1 MALGNS
7 PVSYGSVAKWFHW
20 LMVLLILV
28 MIPVGIITSNMAE
41 TLRDPSNVPDQASV
55 ALTVTLFSVHK
66 TLGVSLFF
74 LALARIIWAMTQPK
88 PGLLNGN
95 ERAEAWLAETVHWM
109 LYGAL
114 VLVPLSGWIYH
125 AATTGFAPIWWP
137 FGQGLP
143 FVPKSH
149 AVADVAY
156 ALHYILQW
164 ILIAAIAL
172 HVAGALKHHVIDHD
186 ATLRRML
193 PGHCAALPTSAQ
205 PGHARPAITA
215 VAFLMG
221 LVGGVFLLGWSPRLQ
236 NDAPTASTEAL
247 AQVESDWQVQNGA
260 LWITIKQLGSDITG
274 QFDDWT
280 ADISYDEKPDSEGKY
295 GSVSIT
301 VNLVSLN
308 LGSVTSQVMGA
319 GYFDVKTYPVAVYDA
334 DIIALG
340 GGQIAHGSLTIRD
353 QSVPLDIPF
362 ELQITGGEAIARG
375 QATVDRRDFGM
386 GLGVAAS
393 SLGFEV
399 TIGFELM
406 AKRAQ

>member
-7 PVSYGSVAKWFHW
+7 PVSYGFATKWFHW
-20 LMVLLILV
+20 LMALLILT

-55 ALTVTLFSVHK
+55 ALTATLFSVHK

-74 LALARIIWAMTQPK
+74 LALARIIWAITQPK

-95 ERAEAWLAETVHWM
+95 KHAEAWLAETVHWM

-172 HVAGALKHHVIDHD
+172 HVAGALKHHVIDRD

-193 PGHCAALPTSAQ
+193 PGHCAAQPSNAQ
-205 PGHARPAITA
+205 PGHTRPAITA
-215 VAFLMG
+215 VALLMG
-221 LVGGVFLLGWSPRLQ
+221 LVGGVFLMGWSPRLQ
-236 NDAPTASTEAL
+236 DGTPTAPAEAL

-260 LWITIKQLGSDITG
+260 LSITIKQLGSDITG
-274 QFDDWT
+274 QFGDWT
-280 ADISYDEKPDSEGKY
+280 ADIFYDEKPDSEGKY

-301 VNLVSLN
+301 VNVASLS
-308 LGSVTSQVMGA
+308 LGSVTSQAMGA
-319 GYFDVKTYPVAVYDA
+319 GYFDVKSFPVAKYEA
-334 DIIALG
+334 DILKRDG
-340 GGQIAHGSLTIRD
+340 GYTTSGSLTIRD

-362 ELQITGGEAIARG
+362 DLQITGDEATARG
-375 QATVDRRDFGM
+375 QAIVDRRDLGM
-386 GLGVAAS
+386 GAGVAAS

-399 TIGFELM
+399 TIKFELT

>member
-1 MALGNS
+1 MAIGNS
-7 PVSYGSVAKWFHW
+7 PSSYGSAAKWFHW
-20 LMVLLILV
+20 LMAVLILT
-28 MIPVGIITSNMAE
+28 MIPVGIITSNMAQ
-41 TLRDPSNVPDQASV
+41 TLRDPTNIAEPASV
-55 ALTVTLFSVHK
+55 ALTATLFSLHK

-74 LALARIIWAMTQPK
+74 MALARIIWAITQPK

-95 ERAEAWLAETVHWM
+95 KRAEAWLAETVHWM

-137 FGQGLP
+137 FGQDLP

-149 AVADVAY
+149 ALADVAY

-164 ILIAAIAL
+164 ILIGAIAL
-172 HVAGALKHHVIDHD
+172 HVAGALKHHVIDRD

-193 PGHCAALPTSAQ
+193 PGHCNAQPTSAQ

-215 VAFLMG
+215 IALSIG
-221 LVGGVFLLGWSPRLQ
+221 IVGGVFLIGWSPKLQ
-236 NDAPTASTEAL
+236 NDADTAPAQAL

-260 LWITIKQLGSDITG
+260 ITITIKQLGSDVTG
-274 QFDDWT
+274 QFADWT
-280 ADISYDEKPDSEGKY
+280 ADISYDEKPDPESRY
-295 GSVSIT
+295 GAVYIT
-301 VNLVSLN
+301 INVASLT
-308 LGSVTSQVMGA
+308 LGSVTSQAMGE
-319 GYFDVKTYPVAVYDA
+319 GYFDVKTYPVALYEA
-334 DIIALG
+334 EIIARDG
-340 GGQIAHGSLTIRD
+340 GLATHGTLTIRD

-362 ELQITGGEAIARG
+362 DLQITGDKATASG
-375 QATVDRRDFGM
+375 QAIVDRRDLGM
-386 GLGVAAS
+386 GAGVAAS

-399 TIGFELM
+399 QIKFELT

>member
-7 PVSYGSVAKWFHW
+7 PVSYGFVTKWFHW
-20 LMVLLILV
+20 LMALLILT

-41 TLRDPSNVPDQASV
+41 TLRDPSNVPDQASL
-55 ALTVTLFSVHK
+55 ALTATLFSVHK

-95 ERAEAWLAETVHWM
+95 KRAEAWLAETVHWI
-109 LYGAL
+109 LYSAL

-164 ILIAAIAL
+164 VLIGAIAL

-193 PGHCAALPTSAQ
+193 PGQSAALPTSAQ

-215 VAFLMG
+215 IALSIG
-221 LVGGVFLLGWSPRLQ
+221 LVGGVFLLGWGPRLQ
-236 NDAPTASTEAL
+236 NDAPTVPAEAL

-260 LWITIKQLGSDITG
+260 LTITIKQLGSDITG

-280 ADISYDEKPDSEGKY
+280 ADISYDEKPDPEGKY
-295 GSVSIT
+295 GAVRIT
-301 VNLVSLN
+301 VNVASLT
-308 LGSVTSQVMGA
+308 LGSVTSQAMGA
-319 GYFDVKTYPVAVYDA
+319 GYFDVKTYPVAMYEA
-334 DIIALG
+334 DIISRDG
-340 GGQIAHGSLTIRD
+340 GLLTHGSLTIRD
-353 QSVPLDIPF
+353 QSVPLDISF
-362 ELQITGGEAIARG
+362 DLQITGDEATASG
-375 QATVDRRDFGM
+375 QAIVDRRALGM
-386 GLGVAAS
+386 GADVAAS

-399 TIGFELM
+399 MIRFELA
-406 AKRAQ
+406 AKRTQ